1 MEHDA
6 SSVAS
11 PPSSSA
17 AAKDE
22 FDRLL
27 GLPTRVHPADATMVI
42 RQIRRMLG
50 RFDKHG
56 M

>member
-27 GLPTRVHPADATMVI
+27 GLPTRVRPADATMVI